1 MDKSKLQDA
10 WPVDAPPADFAQ
22 RTVAMAGGRA
32 EKRRQR
38 RIATTVA
45 TLAVAAAALLVVTW
59 PMLRGPKPG
68 SASAQQRMEVRV
80 ADRATAVLE
89 AGTRIAWRGDAVEQP
104 TGNVFYRVEPGEK
117 FSVNTPAGTIEVL
130 GTCFRVQVGNSPTAG
145 DKKMKK
151 QLLAASAGAALAAV
165 AVVTVYEGKVQL
177 LGAKERVTLGAGES
191 GSIGPEGAK
200 KLEADELSSAE
211 AALEEAGGDK
221 DKLDLSRAND
231 ALAGDIAGLNRKL
244 RGLEKEKGKLEAQLV
259 SAQTELARRTDG
271 KPPRTRNEFD
281 LDQDDWVKLAK
292 TGTIKYRVPCLVEPG
307 GWTPSP
313 KRIDELGLAP
323 GDAETIRAS
332 YQRSY
337 ERVWPQMRE
346 LCIAAIGKAEVADV
360 LGPDT
365 CTHVIVD
372 MARRS
377 DSKAASEAMRQVSE
391 VRAGI
396 RPEADP
402 ATAKHPVF
410 KLFTALTGEMKDFE
424 KDLAESFGPE
434 EAARLAYA
442 KGMCH
447 GSSTFGG
454 PGPRKP

>member
-1 MDKSKLQDA
+1 MDKSKLEDA

-22 RTVAMAGGRA
+22 RTVAMVGVRA
-32 EKRRQR
+32 EGRRRR

-68 SASAQQRMEVRV
+68 SANAERRMEVRV

-89 AGTRIAWRGDAVEQP
+89 AGAKLAWKGDAVEQP
-104 TGNVFYRVEPGEK
+104 AGNVFYRVEPGEK
-117 FSVNTPAGTIEVL
+117 FSVNTPAGTVEVL
-130 GTCFRVQVGNSPTAG
+130 GTCFRVQVGNSPAAG

-211 AALEEAGGDK
+211 AALSASGDK
-221 DKLDLSRAND
+221 DKLDLSKAND

-244 RGLEKEKGKLEAQLV
+244 RGLEKEKGKLESQLV
-259 SAQTELARRTDG
+259 GAQAELARRKDG
-271 KPPRTRNEFD
+271 KPPRDRNEFD
-281 LDQDDWVKLAK
+281 LEQDDWVELAK
-292 TGTIKYRVPCLVEPG
+292 TGTIKYRVPCLKPE
-307 GWTPSP
+307 GWTPGS
-313 KRIDELGLAP
+313 KNIDKLGLAP
-323 GDAETIRAS
+323 GDAETIRAT

-337 ERVWPQMRE
+337 ERMWPEMRQ
-346 LCIAAIGKAEVADV
+346 LCIEAIGKAEVADV

-365 CTHVIVD
+365 CVHVITD
-372 MARRS
+372 MARTE

-391 VRAGI
+391 VRAGT
-396 RPEADP
+396 RAEADP
-402 ATAKHPVF
+402 AVTKHPVF
-410 KLFTALTGEMKDFE
+410 KLFTALTGETKDFE
-424 KDLAESFGPE
+424 KDLAENFGPE

>member
-22 RTVAMAGGRA
+22 RTVAMAGVRA

-68 SASAQQRMEVRV
+68 SASAEQRMEVRV
-80 ADRATAVLE
+80 ADRAKAVLE
-89 AGTRIAWRGDAVEQP
+89 AGARIAWRGDVVEQP
-104 TGNVFYRVEPGEK
+104 TGDVFYRVEPGEK

-130 GTCFRVQVGNSPTAG
+130 GTCFRVQVGNSPRAG

-151 QLLAASAGAALAAV
+151 QLLAASAGAAIAAI

-231 ALAGDIAGLNRKL
+231 ALAGDIANLNRKL
-244 RGLEKEKGKLEAQLV
+244 RGLEKEKGKLEEQLV

-271 KPPRTRNEFD
+271 KPPRDRNEFD
-281 LDQDDWVKLAK
+281 LDQNDWVELAK
-292 TGTIKYRVPCLVEPG
+292 TGTIKYRVPCLKQE
-307 GWTPSP
+307 GWTPGP
-313 KRIDELGLAP
+313 KHLDKLGLAP

-332 YQRSY
+332 YQRSH
-337 ERVWPQMRE
+337 ERIWPQMRE

-360 LGPDT
+360 LGADT
-365 CTHVIVD
+365 CTHVVVD
-372 MARRS
+372 MARRT
-377 DSKAASEAMRQVSE
+377 DSKGASEAMRQVAE
-391 VRAGI
+391 VRAGT
-396 RPEADP
+396 RAEADP
-402 ATAKHPVF
+402 AVAKHPVF